1 MLLCLHQLSPFL
13 SLILRH
19 HDPWNLLLLSLLP
32 CLRLPSPF
40 LRLIQRLAIPWK
52 LLVRLLLLPLPFSA
66 PVLLLNCPFLA
77 CLPVLNSLHPF
88 LLYPLAV
95 PWLYLNHSRLILRPP
110 IWVMFY
116 GRARLAIQIYCYLF
130 LYVRS
135 FTLTRVILLYIPR
148 TNFLLSLSFSFLSE
162 FFSVSFP
169 LFYCLFPYIF
179 FPHNFLRCIIL
190 HALFLL

>member
-40 LRLIQRLAIPWK
+40 LRLIQRLVIPWK

-77 CLPVLNSLHPF
+77 CRPVLNSLHPF

-130 LYVRS
+130 LYVR
-135 FTLTRVILLYIPR
+135 
-148 TNFLLSLSFSFLSE
+148 FLLLLGLSSCIFPARIFFFPYLLVFSVS
-162 FFSVSFP
+162 FSVSFP
-169 LFYCLFPYIF
+169 LFYCLFPSI

>member
-135 FTLTRVILLYIPR
+135 LL
-148 TNFLLSLSFSFLSE
+148 LLGLSSCIFPAQIFFFPYLLVFPVS
-162 FFSVSFP
+162 FSVSFP

-179 FPHNFLRCIIL
+179 FPHNFLRCVIL